1 MIKKLLF
8 LIIAISF
15 VFAAGDQEDLII
27 DIEKSLIAPCCW
39 SGTVYDHGHPQL
51 EDEIAAFVKDGL
63 TKDEILEHY
72 IAKYGERILA
82 SPIAKGFNLFAWIVP
97 IVILGV
103 GLFIMITY
111 IRSPKEEKAQPTAHP
126 KKTEYDDEIEKEL
139 ESFDQ

>member
-8 LIIAISF
+8 ITVVLGL

-51 EDEIAAFVKDGL
+51 EDEIVAFVNDGL

-72 IAKYGERILA
+72 VAKYGERILA
-82 SPIAKGFNLFAWIVP
+82 SPTPKGFNLFAWIVP
-97 IVILGV
+97 ILILSV
-103 GLFIMITY
+103 SLFILITY
-111 IRSPKEEKAQPTAHP
+111 IRNSKEEPAQPEVNI
-126 KKTEYDDEIEKEL
+126 KKTQYDDEIEKEL